1 MRIAEGM
8 GNLERGIPLLCFR
21 LAKGKAWP
29 LAAFVP
35 LAMNKEREEV
45 ATKKRQLFAQRGS
58 QKLVKKAGSANEEVP
73 NWEQHWAGQ
82 YWRLLAEK
90 KKNKQEKQPK
100 SLFLEL
106 N

>member
-82 YWRLLAEK
+82 HLLAEK
-90 KKNKQEKQPK
+90 KRKTNRK
-100 SLFLEL
+100 SNQKVCFW